1 MNCSVSSGLRGR
13 TAVVVVGA
21 GQSGLA
27 CSHYLTR
34 FGVEHV
40 VLERGRVAEAW
51 RSQRWDSLRL
61 LTPNWQ
67 STLPDWSY
75 RGDEPDGYMGSAQVA
90 QFISGFAA
98 HCNAPVEEYT
108 SVLGVDS
115 CTGGYRVSTDRG
127 DWLCAG
133 LVVASG
139 AFARASVP
147 ALASALPAEID
158 QLTSHQYRNPE
169 QLRSGGVLVVGAGAS
184 GVQIAHELARSGRRV
199 SLAVGEHLRM
209 PRRYRGRDIQH
220 WMQSSG
226 LLDESW
232 REVEDLARLRRLPS
246 PQLAGTPEGLDMDIG
261 TLRAAGVETLGRL
274 AGVAGNSLQFSGS
287 LANVIKLADL
297 KMNRLL
303 DSIDEHIESRGLP
316 AGAGGR
322 PALTTV
328 GEKPRL
334 AIRLATGEFS
344 TVVWACGY
352 RPDYSWLNLPVLDGK
367 GMPRHKGGVAE
378 LPGVYFMGLPFM
390 RRRKSSFICGA
401 GDDARDIVHQLL
413 MWLGQPVE
421 ACLQAVSV

>member
-13 TAVVVVGA
+13 TAVVVIGA

-34 FGVEHV
+34 FGVDHV

-67 STLPDWSY
+67 STLPDFNY
-75 RGDEPDGYMGSAQVA
+75 RGDDADGYMGSAQVA

-98 HCNAPVEEYT
+98 HCNAPVEEHT
-108 SVLGVDS
+108 SVLRVDS

-133 LVVASG
+133 LIVASG
-139 AFARASVP
+139 AFARANVP
-147 ALASALPAEID
+147 ALAASLPADMD
-158 QLTSHQYRNPE
+158 QLTSHQYRNPD

-209 PRRYRGRDIQH
+209 PRRYRGRDIQY
-220 WMQSSG
+220 WMQASG

-232 REVEDLARLRRLPS
+232 REVEDLPRLRRLPS
-246 PQLAGTPEGLDMDIG
+246 PQLAGTPEGRDMDLD
-261 TLRAAGVETLGRL
+261 TLRAVGVETLGRL

-303 DSIDEHIESRGLP
+303 DAIDEHIESRGLP
-316 AGAGGR
+316 ADPAER
-322 PALTTV
+322 PALTAA
-328 GEKPRL
+328 GDKPRL
-334 AIRLATGEFS
+334 AVKFASGEFS
-344 TVVWACGY
+344 TVLWTCGY
-352 RPDYSWLNLPVLDGK
+352 RPDYRWLNLPLLDGK
-367 GMPRHKGGVAE
+367 GMPAHRGGVAE

-401 GDDARDIVHQLL
+401 GDDARDIVHHLL
-413 MWLGQPVE
+413 MWLGRPVE
-421 ACLQAVSV
+421 SCLQAVSV